1 MKNSAI
7 FSKTVQENLRYKYD
21 MLGVGNQWQRDW
33 VLLSS

>member
-21 MLGVGNQWQRDW
+21 MLGVGDQYWQND
-33 VLLSS
+33 